1 MKNVDVNFINSRG
14 EGYLVIP
21 FEFTGNLQEF
31 IEDILER
38 QKSIKEFSL
47 TEISFRVDNEFSE
60 EEIVLLE
67 KYFEILN

>member
-1 MKNVDVNFINSRG
+1 MKNVNVNFINSRG

-47 TEISFRVDNEFSE
+47 TEISFRVGNEFSQ

-67 KYFEILN
+67 KYFEILI

>member
-1 MKNVDVNFINSRG
+1 MINIDVNFINSRG

-31 IEDILER
+31 IDDILER

-47 TEISFRVDNEFSE
+47 TEISFYIEDGFTKKEKV
-60 EEIVLLE
+60 ILE
-67 KYFEILN
+67 RYFEILN